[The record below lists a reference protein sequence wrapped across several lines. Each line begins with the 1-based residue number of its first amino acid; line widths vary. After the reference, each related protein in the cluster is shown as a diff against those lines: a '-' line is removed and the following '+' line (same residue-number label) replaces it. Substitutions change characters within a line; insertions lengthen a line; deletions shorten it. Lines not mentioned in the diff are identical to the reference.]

1 MNFQRTEYRP
11 EEIIEFN
18 VAFAGVIT
26 DVSFVSIDPSGRSDL
41 LKIIDQALSHGS
53 IAPMHS
59 LQSGSHRISIHRH
72 HLQICSTSTQ
82 LVEVRIPLHIIAS
95 VGYIFDDGLHIICIN
110 IGPDPSNRQIRDLVI
125 LIAATKGVSEEV
137 CRVLSG
143 RFQSK
148 YREAVVKL
156 TETTTSMKNS
166 FAPPLSQNS
175 QGRRNG
181 SAPLESAETKT
192 SLYST
197 SDSNNDAVSDYL
209 ALASSSL
216 TEAEFREYAEL
227 LHRSKHG
234 ELPLKELLHKLMELF
249 GPWRKHLLT
258 RLHLLIRA
266 EDQAEFREILELH
279 NITGS
284 SDSV

>member
-1 MNFQRTEYRP
+1 MAAEINRKIFLDQ
-11 EEIIEFN
+11 EEWWIDFTYAGTFNRSHIGSASIVIIYK
-18 VAFAGVIT
+18 
-26 DVSFVSIDPSGRSDL
+26 SGR
-41 LKIIDQALSHGS
+41 Q
-53 IAPMHS
+53 HS
-59 LQSGSHRISIHRH
+59 NSSKFSG
-72 HLQICSTSTQ
+72 
-82 LVEVRIPLHIIAS
+82 LVEVRVPLHIIAS
-95 VGYIFDDGLHIICIN
+95 VGYILDDGLHIICIN
-110 IGPDPSNRQIRDLVI
+110 IGSDPRNRQIRDLVI
-125 LIAATKGVSEEV
+125 LTAATKIVAEEV

-148 YREAVVKL
+148 YREAVVSL
-156 TETTTSMKNS
+156 TETTTSLKNS
-166 FAPPLSQNS
+166 FPQPLSQNS

-197 SDSNNDAVSDYL
+197 SDSNNDAISDYL

-227 LHRSKHG
+227 LNRSKHG

-258 RLHLLIRA
+258 TSLKLNYLHSV
-266 EDQAEFREILELH
+266 ILA
-279 NITGS
+279 
-284 SDSV
+284 